1 MVTRRNVTS
10 ISNIDI
16 NKTIS
21 AIDNGGWSSTTERTL
36 EMDVLTD
43 SMFAYVTWDNI
54 SHCDLIMT
62 YFHLR

>member
-16 NKTIS
+16 NKTMS
-21 AIDNGGWSSTTERTL
+21 AIDKGGWSSTTERTL

-43 SMFAYVTWDNI
+43 SMFAYVTWGNI
-54 SHCDLIMT
+54 SQCDLIMT
-62 YFHLR
+62 YFHL

>member
-43 SMFAYVTWDNI
+43 SMFAYVTWGNI